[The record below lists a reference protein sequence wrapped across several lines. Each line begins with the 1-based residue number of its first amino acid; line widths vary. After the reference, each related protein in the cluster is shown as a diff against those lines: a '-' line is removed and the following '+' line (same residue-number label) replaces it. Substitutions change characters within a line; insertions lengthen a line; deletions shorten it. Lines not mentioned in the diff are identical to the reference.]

1 MERSKFNFK
10 RPHPKIIVATQNDAH
25 DWIDPYAAKRRKNA
39 RYNARKEQRR
49 LERLERLDRLEE
61 ESESSDEQTVGE
73 PETSVWN

>member
-39 RYNARKEQRR
+39 RANARREQRR
-49 LERLERLDRLEE
+49 QEKFEQEP
-61 ESESSDEQTVGE
+61 ESSDEELE
-73 PETSVWN
+73 PESQPDTSVWN

>member
-39 RYNARKEQRR
+39 RANARREQRR
-49 LERLERLDRLEE
+49 QDNLEAEP
-61 ESESSDEQTVGE
+61 ESSDEELE
-73 PETSVWN
+73 PEPDTSVWN